1 MDSSSRSCI
10 GSCNKSAP
18 GKKRPRALSWRTFE
32 TQVEAYAPDANEE
45 EAEEAGEEDGVMA
58 ILDAVSDAL
67 VG

>member
-1 MDSSSRSCI
+1 
-10 GSCNKSAP
+10 
-18 GKKRPRALSWRTFE
+18 
-32 TQVEAYAPDANEE
+32 VEAYAPDANEE